1 MLSDKEKND
10 LINKLN
16 DKSDFA
22 CRGILFYLSGY
33 LGENEEFY
41 EGLQGCFSKYRR
53 CRRTAVTVL

>member
-1 MLSDKEKND
+1 MSDEEKNN
-10 LINKLN
+10 LLSKLS

-41 EGLQGCFSKYRR
+41 EGLQGALASIGD
-53 CRRTAVTVL
+53 VGELL